1 LIISRSNFAKI
12 LPSFGETGLAA
23 TFMVA
28 RGGHGMIVLHHLA
41 SSGGTVFSKALA
53 AQGNCLLLNEIH
65 PYFSVIPDAG
75 FSPTTPLDQYL
86 ARYKKTLPETEIAR
100 ARSESFRFQLQYLL
114 KLAGDGN
121 RLLLREWSHGDFFAS
136 ERFSSASLPLLD
148 FAQPTSLVALRHPV
162 DCFLSGKTYNAW
174 NPINSDV
181 DEFCRRYAKFCE
193 FFRERPGALFVQ
205 YEDFAARPDA
215 LLQEVC
221 EKLGL
226 AYNPDYMRQLNQFRL
241 SGGSGRTSYEKIAP
255 RPRRPLSDAER
266 GGFARSGHYARA
278 CEFAGYSPE
287 LP

>member
-1 LIISRSNFAKI
+1 MIAH
-12 LPSFGETGLAA
+12 TG
-23 TFMVA
+23 M
-28 RGGHGMIVLHHLA
+28 GMIVLHHLA

-86 ARYKKTLPETEIAR
+86 ARYKRILPEAEIAR
-100 ARSESFRFQLQYLL
+100 ARTESFRFQLQYLL

-193 FFRERPGALFVQ
+193 FFRERPGVLFVQ
-205 YEDFAARPDA
+205 YEDFTARPDA

-226 AYNPDYMRQLNQFRL
+226 AYNSDYMRQLNQFRL

-255 RPRRPLSDAER
+255 RPRRPLSEAER
-266 GGFARSGHYARA
+266 SAFLNSTYFTRA
-278 CEFAGYSPE
+278 CELGEYPAG
-287 LP
+287 L

>member
-1 LIISRSNFAKI
+1 MSRSDSAKI
-12 LPSFGETGLAA
+12 LPSFGEIGLAA
-23 TFMVA
+23 IFMVTH
-28 RGGHGMIVLHHLA
+28 GEHGMIVLHHLA

-75 FSPTTPLDQYL
+75 FSPTTPLEQYL
-86 ARYKKTLPETEIAR
+86 ARYKKTLPEAEIAR

-148 FAQPTSLVALRHPV
+148 FVQPTSLVTLRHPV

-193 FFRERPGALFVQ
+193 FFRERPGVLFVQ

-255 RPRRPLSDAER
+255 RPRRPLSEAEQ
-266 GGFARSGHYARA
+266 GAFLNSAHFAEA
-278 CEFAGYSPE
+278 CALGRYQAEV
-287 LP
+287 

>member
-1 LIISRSNFAKI
+1 LS
-12 LPSFGETGLAA
+12 A

-86 ARYKKTLPETEIAR
+86 ARYKKTLPDAEIAR

-148 FAQPTSLVALRHPV
+148 FARPTSLVALRHPV

-174 NPINSDV
+174 NPINSDIN
-181 DEFCRRYAKFCE
+181 EFCRRYAKFCE
-193 FFRERPGALFVQ
+193 FFRERPGVLFIQ
-205 YEDFAARPDA
+205 YEDFTARADA

-226 AYNPDYMRQLNQFRL
+226 AFNPDYMRQLNQFRL
-241 SGGSGRTSYEKIAP
+241 SGASGRTSYEKIAP
-255 RPRRPLSDAER
+255 RPRRPLSEAER
-266 GGFARSGHYARA
+266 GAFLNSAHFTRA
-278 CEFAGYSPE
+278 CELGEYPAG
-287 LP
+287 L